1 MSANRPAAT
10 VAAVARERRLAEV
23 GVLVVM
29 AFWAGNFIVIKG
41 ALGVLPPVG
50 FTLLRFILASAIL
63 LVVLRWREGRVRV
76 PLRDLWPLA
85 ALGALGFG
93 AYQILWTTALG
104 RISAGDSA
112 VLIATSP
119 VITALIAVAIG
130 TDTLTRTKLAGAA
143 LSFAG
148 VFIVVGAGT
157 GVGFAGDT
165 LGYALTLLGAVCWA
179 TYSALGGPILRRHSP
194 LRATTWATI
203 AGTAVMAIPGI
214 SQLSTVDL
222 ATVGPPAWLAIA
234 YSGTLAAGIGN
245 VIVLNGIGLL
255 GPTRITALQTL
266 VPALAVVLAFLVL
279 GEPIR
284 LGQVVGGV
292 IIVTGVVL
300 TRLGSRSPAI
310 PVRHA

>member
-1 MSANRPAAT
+1 
-10 VAAVARERRLAEV
+10 
-23 GVLVVM
+23 M

-63 LVVLRWREGRVRV
+63 LVVLRWREGRIRI

-85 ALGALGFG
+85 ALGVLGFG

-112 VLIATSP
+112 MLIAASP
-119 VITALIAVAIG
+119 VFTALIAVAIG
-130 TDTLTRTKLAGAA
+130 TDTLTRTKLAGAV

-148 VFIVVGAGT
+148 VVIVVAGGAGI
-157 GVGFAGDT
+157 GLAGDT
-165 LGYALTLLGAVCWA
+165 PGYALTLLAAVCWA
-179 TYSALGGPILRRHSP
+179 TYSALGGPVLRKHSP

-203 AGTAVMAIPGI
+203 AGTAVMAVPGI
-214 SQLSTVDL
+214 IQLSTVDL
-222 ATVGPPAWLAIA
+222 ASVGSAAVLAIV

-255 GPTRITALQTL
+255 GPTRITAVQTL

-284 LGQVVGGV
+284 LGQVVGGA

-300 TRLGSRSPAI
+300 TRMGSRSPDVPIERA
-310 PVRHA
+310 